1 MAQSVTARAA
11 ARGFPVWDYGGQTGQ
26 GALPDSTARPATAG
40 LPVAPWRD
48 PNSDP
53 GSVPAVLPPPQE
65 YQLGLTMW
73 GLPAAANPDN
83 TPRTHA
89 APMADDA
96 RLAAGEDDGTHAPVF
111 TGVAERQ
118 PQTSGHM
125 RQGRTGGQGSTADT
139 LQPLT
144 GQIRAQ
150 AGYDAVQGYGGG
162 GPGPGGV
169 NDPQG
174 PATDL
179 TTFGGE
185 VYRGSAGTFVSA
197 GEVPF
202 LTAGADQFIPSV
214 SGAPEFPGYMPTW
227 DAPTSS
233 VSAQDVT
240 GVDTPAQ
247 GPPAGQGPPAYAAT
261 FWN

>member
-1 MAQSVTARAA
+1 MAQSVVARAA
-11 ARGFPVWDYGGQTGQ
+11 ARGFPVYDYGGQTGI
-26 GALPDSTARPATAG
+26 GALPDSTARPPSAG
-40 LPVAPWRD
+40 LPIAPWTD

-53 GSVPAVLPPPQE
+53 GSVPAVLPAPQE

-73 GLPAAANPDN
+73 GLPAAANPDD
-83 TPRTHA
+83 TPRTRA
-89 APMADDA
+89 APFADPA
-96 RLAAGEDDGTHAPVF
+96 QLAVGEDDGTHGRLF
-111 TGVAERQ
+111 TGVAVRQ
-118 PQTSGHM
+118 PVALARM
-125 RQGRTGGQGSTADT
+125 RQGRVAGQGSTADT

-179 TTFGGE
+179 MTFSGE
-185 VYRGSAGTFVSA
+185 VYRGSPGTFVSA
-197 GEVPF
+197 AEKPF
-202 LTAGADQFIPSV
+202 LSTDAVQFIAS
-214 SGAPEFPGYMPTW
+214 APEFPSYMPTW
-227 DAPTSS
+227 NAPTSA

-247 GPPAGQGPPAYAAT
+247 GPPASQGTPAYAAS
-261 FWN
+261 FWS